1 MSKGNTSNTYVS
13 TNSMPMFSI
22 SSSAMFFRHL
32 ADNGVLWVSGG
43 DNVSG
48 EEAAFW
54 SVSDNISQCAGQ
66 KSSLRE

>member
-1 MSKGNTSNTYVS
+1 
-13 TNSMPMFSI
+13 
-22 SSSAMFFRHL
+22 MFFRHL
-32 ADNGVLWVSGG
+32 ADNGVLWISGG